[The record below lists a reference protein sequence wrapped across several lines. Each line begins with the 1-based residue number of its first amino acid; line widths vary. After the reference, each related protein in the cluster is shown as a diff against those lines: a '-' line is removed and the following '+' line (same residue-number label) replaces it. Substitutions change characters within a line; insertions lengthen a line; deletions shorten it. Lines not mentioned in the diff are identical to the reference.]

1 MIKYINNIS
10 AQYVLLYIS
19 SEILI
24 ISHNLSAAYVN
35 KVKFNSGSSYT
46 IVIGIK
52 TIYRAKFWYSINTN
66 S

>member
-35 KVKFNSGSSYT
+35 KVKFNSGSSYA

-52 TIYRAKFWYSINTN
+52 KKKNNI
-66 S
+66 